1 MSPDSIPQLSLGT
14 AVLVIFALCAGFMFL
29 RGMTRLIVGTAV
41 LSVSAWAGFRVWQAA
56 PTLSVEWTGKS
67 QAWMTH
73 VVPFVV
79 FLFCF
84 FVLRKITKA
93 VASPFGKSEEEGGR
107 SLIGTAFKLLLAL
120 VPTSLICLVGAT
132 LVHHAGSIAEVKAYS
147 QKADG
152 GKEAPAGFSQ
162 KLKGAVEAAVPEG
175 LLKAL
180 DPLTDPSRLNL
191 AKLVARQAD
200 DSPEPVIDPRTGKPI
215 PRAIIVDDP
224 ELQNLARDGKFGTLL
239 RHPLLTKALADPKLQ
254 KLLRDLNL

>member
-14 AVLVIFALCAGFMFL
+14 AVLVIFALCAGFMLL
-29 RGMTRLIVGTAV
+29 RGMTRLVVGTAV
-41 LSVSAWAGFRVWQAA
+41 LSVSAWVGFRVWQAA

-73 VVPFVV
+73 GVPVVV
-79 FLFCF
+79 FLMSF
-84 FVLRKITKA
+84 FLLRKITKA
-93 VASPFGKSEEEGGR
+93 VASPFGKSDEGGR
-107 SLIGTAFKLLLAL
+107 SLVGTAFRLLLAL
-120 VPTSLICLVGAT
+120 VPTSLICLIGAT
-132 LVHHAGSIAEVKAYS
+132 LVHHTGSIAEVRAYS
-147 QKADG
+147 EKTNG
-152 GKEAPAGFSQ
+152 GNQAPQGFSQ
-162 KLKGAVEAAVPEG
+162 RMKGAVEAAVPEG
-175 LLKAL
+175 LLKML

-254 KLLRDLNL
+254 KLLHDLNL

>member
-14 AVLVIFALCAGFMFL
+14 AVLLIFALCAGFMFL
-29 RGMTRLIVGTAV
+29 RGMTRLVVGTVV
-41 LSVSAWAGFRVWQAA
+41 LSVSAWVGFRVWQAA

-73 VVPFVV
+73 VVPVVV
-79 FLFCF
+79 FLVCF
-84 FVLRKITKA
+84 FLLRRITKA
-93 VASPFGKSEEEGGR
+93 VASPFGKSEEGGR
-107 SLIGTAFKLLLAL
+107 SLIGTAFRLLLAL
-120 VPTSLICLVGAT
+120 VPTSLICLIGAT

-147 QKADG
+147 QKTNG
-152 GKEAPAGFSQ
+152 GNQAPAGFSQ
-162 KLKGAVEAAVPEG
+162 RMKSVVEAAVPEG
-175 LLKAL
+175 LLKML

-239 RHPLLTKALADPKLQ
+239 RHPLLTKAMADPKLQ

>member
-29 RGMTRLIVGTAV
+29 RGMTRLVVGTAV
-41 LSVSAWAGFRVWQAA
+41 LSVSAWVGFRVWQVA
-56 PTLSVEWTGKS
+56 PTLSVQWTGKS

-73 VVPFVV
+73 VVPVV
-79 FLFCF
+79 AFLVCF

-93 VASPFGKSEEEGGR
+93 VASPFGKSEGGG

-120 VPTSLICLVGAT
+120 VPTSLICLIGAT
-132 LVHHAGSIAEVKAYS
+132 LVHHTGSIAEVKAYS
-147 QKADG
+147 QKTNG
-152 GKEAPAGFSQ
+152 GNQAPAEFSQ
-162 KLKGAVEAAVPEG
+162 RMKGAVEAAVPEG
-175 LLKAL
+175 LLKVL